1 MESLEEKLLH
11 PIRSFGK
18 GSRLLMVLLLSVI
31 GLGVFAWINQLIFG
45 LSVTG
50 MNKPVF
56 WGIYITNFV
65 FFIGI
70 SHAGTLISAILRLC
84 HAEWRRPITRA
95 AEAITVFALLIA
107 APQIILDIGRPE
119 RILNVFRY
127 GRFQS
132 PILWD
137 VTCILAYLTCSI
149 IYLYL
154 PLIPDLALLRDKLS
168 GISRW
173 RTKLYKVLS
182 LGWKG
187 TPQEFAKLNRRVA
200 IMAIIVIPLAV
211 SVHTVVSWIF
221 GMTLQPMWH
230 TTILGPYFVTGAIY
244 TGIAS
249 LLIALAI
256 LRRVFHLENFIK
268 PLHFNN
274 LGKLLL
280 VMNLLWFYFTFAEY
294 VTTFYGGQ
302 AGEMAVFISKFQ
314 GEFASLF
321 WGMVILM
328 TISFIILA
336 FRKLRTVKGIVL
348 AAILINIA
356 MWIER
361 FTIVVPSLTRPRL
374 PYSMGIYKPTWIE
387 WSLTFASFAAFI
399 LFYVLF
405 SKLFPII
412 SLWEVREGKEKAIG
426 EITERYKSYQPA
438 DAEEE

>member
-1 MESLEEKLLH
+1 MADADLEEKILG
-11 PIRSFGK
+11 PIKSFGK
-18 GSRLLMVLLLSVI
+18 GARLLATILIVFILF
-31 GLGVFAWINQLIFG
+31 GFFAWIRQLVFG

-50 MNKPVF
+50 MNKPVL
-56 WGIYITNFV
+56 WGVYITNFV
-65 FFIGI
+65 FFVGI

-107 APQIILDIGRPE
+107 APQIILDIGRPD

-127 GRFQS
+127 ARFQS

-137 VTCILAYLTCSI
+137 VVCIFTYLICSI

-154 PLIPDLALLRDKLS
+154 PLIPDLAILRDRLTE
-168 GISRW
+168 ISPW
-173 RTKLYKVLS
+173 RRKLYNILS

-187 TPQEFAKLNRRVA
+187 TEKEFAKLNRFIA
-200 IMAIIVIPLAV
+200 IMAVIVIPLAI

-221 GMTLQPMWH
+221 GMTIQPMWH
-230 TTILGPYFVTGAIY
+230 STILGPYFVTGAIY

-256 LRRVFHLENFIK
+256 LRSVFHLESFIK

-294 VTTFYGGQ
+294 LTTFYGHQ
-302 AGEMAVFISKFQ
+302 TGEMAVFISKFQ

-321 WGMVILM
+321 WSMVILM
-328 TISFIILA
+328 TTSFIILT
-336 FRKLRTVKGIVL
+336 FRKLRTIKGTVL

-361 FTIVVPSLTRPRL
+361 FTIIVPSLTRPRL
-374 PYSMGIYKPTWIE
+374 PYSIGVYQPTWIE
-387 WSLTFASFAAFI
+387 WSLTLASFAAFI
-399 LFYVLF
+399 LLYVVF
-405 SKLFPII
+405 AKLFPVI
-412 SLWEVREGKEKAIG
+412 SIWELKEGREKAIA
-426 EITERYKSYQPA
+426 EVMERYKSYQP
-438 DAEEE
+438 EII